1 MQGAAGVVHARD
13 LADDIDRVVTTV
25 DVTAP
30 AIVLGSAQPASD
42 VDVDAAAR
50 LGVEIVRR
58 RSGGGA
64 VLLDPGD
71 PVWIDVEIGR
81 GDPLWDDDV
90 SRSMLWLGA
99 VWVEAL
105 ARLGRDG
112 AVVHDGAMRR
122 PPLAR
127 VVCFAGLAPGE
138 VTLDGAKVVGISQ
151 RRTRAGARFQCAV
164 PRHWSIDRLAEL
176 LAPGLAATATTG
188 RAGSI
193 AVASVVAPVDDIV
206 DAFLSSLP

>member
-1 MQGAAGVVHARD
+1 MHARD
-13 LADDIDRVVTTV
+13 LDVDVERVVTAI
-25 DVTAP
+25 DVTSS
-30 AIVLGSAQPASD
+30 AIVLGSAQPESD

-64 VLLDPGD
+64 VLLDPAD

-90 SRSMLWLGA
+90 SRSMVWLGA

-105 ARLGRDG
+105 ARLGLGG
-112 AVVHDGAMRR
+112 AVVHEGAMHGS
-122 PPLAR
+122 PLAR

-138 VTLDGAKVVGISQ
+138 VTVDGAKVVGISQ

-164 PRHWSIDRLAEL
+164 PRRWSADRLIEL
-176 LAPGLAATATTG
+176 LAPGLAATATTTL
-188 RAGSI
+188 AGSI
-193 AVASVVAPVDDIV
+193 AVTTV
-206 DAFLSSLP
+206 DASADDVVGAFVQSLP